1 MQRLPK
7 KLTAL
12 VCILSGLA
20 LATYGFVALLGLDD
34 LAFGKFSEAARDT
47 SSAFLF
53 VLIGIALALFGWFS
67 DTSGSDNAGG

>member
-1 MQRLPK
+1 VQRLPQ

-12 VCILSGLA
+12 ICILGGLA
-20 LATYGFVALLGLDD
+20 LAAYGSVALLGLDD

-67 DTSGSDNAGG
+67 NTSGGGNADN